1 MKMPP
6 SNPKN
11 VNGRKIFNLIF
22 MKKVQVLFFMLA
34 VVSIAFTSCKKNE
47 SSSNNNSNASQFSDL
62 NGTWTGTATM
72 VKKGSCDVSGNPTY
86 NVSQNWTV
94 DNNGKV
100 NIVETVSSQSF
111 KWEGTIDNNNNISI
125 TNNTTATCNGSST
138 SRIYTLQGKI
148 IKNGNNYT
156 LTSIV
161 DYPLCPPDCLFNL
174 NYSLSK

>member
-1 MKMPP
+1 
-6 SNPKN
+6 
-11 VNGRKIFNLIF
+11 
-22 MKKVQVLFFMLA
+22 MLA

-47 SSSNNNSNASQFSDL
+47 SSSFSDL

-72 VKKGSCDVSGNPTY
+72 VQKGSCNVSGNPTY

-94 DNNGKV
+94 DNNGKF
-100 NIVETVSSQSF
+100 NIVETLGQAISSRSF

-138 SRIYTLQGKI
+138 SLIYTLQGKI
-148 IKNGNNYT
+148 IKNGNSYT

-161 DYPLCPPDCLFNL
+161 DYPLCPPDCLYNL